1 METDISRV
9 WLTYLMMAAHRTGL
23 APISKQRLHRLV
35 FLSNC
40 LAPLFEATPA
50 SAQIVK
56 FKRGPFY
63 PVVQWEL
70 DRLAAMG
77 VLHVANISYFH
88 DRCGWWQDADY
99 SVGPRAREVIDHC
112 NGIDYGRRLDRYL
125 TEVTTAFA
133 SLRGDVLDSVALRD
147 ENYARSGATTDSFI
161 DFSTDDQNFSVQTA
175 RDFKAVI
182 PGGFAPSRKEELFL
196 YLRFLEA
203 MSKKAAA

>member
-1 METDISRV
+1 MQTDISRV
-9 WLTYLMMAAHRTGL
+9 WLTYLVMAAHRTGL

-56 FKRGPFY
+56 YTRGPFY

-70 DRLAAMG
+70 DRLTAMG
-77 VLHVANISYFH
+77 VLNGANIVYFH
-88 DRCGWWQDADY
+88 DKDGWWQDADY
-99 SVGPRAREVIDHC
+99 SVGAKARDVIDYC
-112 NGIDYGRRLDRYL
+112 NGIEYGHCLDRYL

-133 SLRGDVLDSVALRD
+133 SLRSEVLDGVALRD
-147 ENYARSGATTDSFI
+147 ENFARRGATLDTFI
-161 DFSTDDQNFSVQTA
+161 DFSTEEQNLSVQTA

-203 MSKKAAA
+203 ASKEVVA

>member
-1 METDISRV
+1 MQTAISRV
-9 WLTYLMMAAHRTGL
+9 WLTYLVMAVHRTGL

-56 FKRGPFY
+56 YERGPFY

-70 DRLAAMG
+70 DRLTAMG
-77 VLHVANISYFH
+77 VLTVANIVYFH
-88 DRCGWWQDADY
+88 DKDGWWQEADY
-99 SVGPRAREVIDHC
+99 SVGTIAGEVINYC
-112 NGIDYGRRLDRYL
+112 NGIDYGRRLDQYL
-125 TEVTTAFA
+125 TEVATAFA
-133 SLRGDVLDSVALRD
+133 SLNAQTLDEVALSD
-147 ENYARSGATTDSFI
+147 DNYARRGATIDTFI
-161 DFSTDDQNFSVQTA
+161 DFSNVEQNLSVQTA
-175 RDFKAVI
+175 REFKAVM

-203 MSKKAAA
+203 VSKQVAA

>member
-9 WLTYLMMAAHRTGL
+9 WLTYLVMAVHRTGL

-35 FLSNC
+35 YLSNC
-40 LAPLFEATPA
+40 LAPIFEATPA

-56 FKRGPFY
+56 YKRGPFY

-70 DRLAAMG
+70 DRLTAMG
-77 VLHVANISYFH
+77 VLNVANIAYIQ
-88 DRCGWWQDADY
+88 DKDGWWQYADY
-99 SVGPRAREVIDHC
+99 SVGAKARDVIDYC
-112 NGIDYGRRLDRYL
+112 NGIEYGRCLDRYL

-133 SLRGDVLDSVALRD
+133 SLRSEVLDGVALQD
-147 ENYARSGATTDSFI
+147 ENFARRGATMDTFI
-161 DFSTDDQNFSVQTA
+161 DFSTEEQNLSVQTA
-175 RDFKAVI
+175 RDFKAVM

-203 MSKKAAA
+203 VSKEAA

>member
-9 WLTYLMMAAHRTGL
+9 WLTYLVMAAHRTGL

-50 SAQIVK
+50 AAHIVK
-56 FKRGPFY
+56 RPRGPFY
-63 PVVQWEL
+63 PVVQWEM

-77 VLHVANISYFH
+77 VLSVANIVYIH
-88 DRCGWWQDADY
+88 DKNGWWQDADY
-99 SVGPRAREVIDHC
+99 SVGAKARDVIDYC
-112 NGIDYGRRLDRYL
+112 NHIEYGRRLDRYL

-133 SLRGDVLDSVALRD
+133 SLRSEVLDGLALRD
-147 ENYARSGATTDSFI
+147 ENFARRGATIDTFI
-161 DFSTDDQNFSVQTA
+161 DFSTEEQNLSVQTA
-175 RDFKAVI
+175 RDFKTVM
-182 PGGFAPSRKEELFL
+182 PDGFAPSRKEELFL

-203 MSKKAAA
+203 VSKKAAA

>member
-9 WLTYLMMAAHRTGL
+9 WLTYLLVAAHGTGL
-23 APISKQRLHRLV
+23 TPISKRRLHRLV

-56 FKRGPFY
+56 YKRGPFY

-70 DRLAAMG
+70 DRLTAMG
-77 VLHVANISYFH
+77 VLDVGRISYIH
-88 DRCGWWQDADY
+88 DSDGWWQDADY
-99 SVGPRAREVIDHC
+99 SVGPKALEVIAYC
-112 NGIDYGRRLDRYL
+112 NRIQYGQRLDQYL

-133 SLRGDVLDSVALRD
+133 SLPPATLDGVALRD
-147 ENYARSGATTDSFI
+147 ENYARRGATLDTFI
-161 DFSTDDQNFSVQTA
+161 DFSTDERNLSVRTA
-175 RDFKAVI
+175 REFREVI

-203 MSKKAAA
+203 VSKQAA